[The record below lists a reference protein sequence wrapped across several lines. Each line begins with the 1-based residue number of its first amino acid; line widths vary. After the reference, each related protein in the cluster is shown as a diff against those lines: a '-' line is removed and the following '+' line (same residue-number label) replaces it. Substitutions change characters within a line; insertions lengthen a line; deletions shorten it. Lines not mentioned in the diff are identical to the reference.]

1 MLRGLYSATSGLIAQ
16 QRKHDS
22 ATNNITNLN
31 TPGFKQVNVV
41 TRSFPE
47 MLISLVRG
55 SSDQSTS
62 VIGSVNGGVFA
73 EEGLASF
80 LQGDIMPTDNPTD
93 IAILS
98 NIQVP
103 GLQFDA
109 SGKALN
115 DQGELVFQPQAF
127 FTVENA
133 EGEER
138 YTRDGKFSVNEDGE
152 WVTPT
157 GHRLLSA
164 DGQPLVINSLSG
176 NIQISPNGRIFDTVT
191 GQQLLAADGV
201 TPLSIRISVI
211 ENPHELIR
219 EGDGN
224 YRIDP
229 NAEPAR
235 LLGIDDTVE
244 LLQGYMERSNVDAT
258 AQMVDM
264 MSALRAYEANQKVVQ
279 FYDRNMDKAVNEI
292 GRI

>member
-1 MLRGLYSATSGLIAQ
+1 MLRGLYSATAGLIAQ

-31 TPGFKQVNVV
+31 TAGFKQVNVV

-47 MLISLVRG
+47 MLISLVNG
-55 SSDQSTS
+55 GPGQTTKS
-62 VIGSVNGGVFA
+62 IGILSGGVFA
-73 EEGLASF
+73 EEGLATF

-127 FTVENA
+127 FTVEND

-138 YTRDGKFSVNEDGE
+138 YTRDGKFSVNADGE

-157 GHRLLSA
+157 GHRLL
-164 DGQPLVINSLSG
+164 GMNGEPIVIDSLSG

-191 GQQLLAADGV
+191 GRQVLAADGV
-201 TPLSIRISVI
+201 TPLTIRVSVI
-211 ENPHELIR
+211 ENPHQLIR

-224 YRIDP
+224 YRLDP

-235 LLGIDDTVE
+235 LLNDTDTVE

-279 FYDRNMDKAVNEI
+279 FYDRSMDKAVNEI
-292 GRI
+292 GRV

>member
-1 MLRGLYSATSGLIAQ
+1 MLRGLYSATAGLIAQ

-47 MLISLVRG
+47 MLISLV
-55 SSDQSTS
+55 
-62 VIGSVNGGVFA
+62 NGGPNQVTKTIGTLHGGAFA
-73 EEGLASF
+73 EEGLSTF

-115 DQGELVFQPQAF
+115 EQGKQVFQPQAF
-127 FTVENA
+127 FTVENSD
-133 EGEER
+133 GEER
-138 YTRDGKFSVNEDGE
+138 YTRDGKFTVNAEGE

-157 GHRLLSA
+157 GHRLL
-164 DGQPLVINSLSG
+164 GLNGEPIVIDSVSG
-176 NIQISPNGRIFDTVT
+176 NIQISPNGRIFDMIT
-191 GQQLLAADGV
+191 GEQVLAADGV
-201 TPLSIRISVI
+201 TPLTIRVSVI
-211 ENPHELIR
+211 ENPHQLIR

-224 YRIDP
+224 FRLDP

-235 LLGIDDTVE
+235 LLNETDTVE
-244 LLQGYMERSNVDAT
+244 LLQGYIERSNVDST

-264 MSALRAYEANQKVVQ
+264 MSALRAYEANQKIIQ

-292 GRI
+292 GRV

>member
-1 MLRGLYSATSGLIAQ
+1 MLRGLYSATAGLIAQ

-55 SSDQSTS
+55 GSDQTTQS
-62 VIGSVNGGVFA
+62 IGSLNGGVFA
-73 EEGLASF
+73 EEGLSTF

-103 GLQFDA
+103 GLLFDA

-127 FTVENA
+127 FTVENG
-133 EGEER
+133 EGEEC

-157 GHRLLSA
+157 GHRLL
-164 DGQPLVINSLSG
+164 DTNGQPIVIDNLSG
-176 NIQISPNGRIFDTVT
+176 NIQISPNGRIIDTVT
-191 GQQLLAADGV
+191 GQQVLAADGV
-201 TPLSIRISVI
+201 TPLAIRVSII
-211 ENPHELIR
+211 ENPHQLIR

-224 YRIDP
+224 YRLDP

-235 LLGIDDTVE
+235 LLNGDDTVE

-264 MSALRAYEANQKVVQ
+264 MSALRAYEANQKIVQ

-292 GRI
+292 GRV

>member
-1 MLRGLYSATSGLIAQ
+1 MLRGLYSATAGLIAQ

-31 TPGFKQVNVV
+31 TAGFKQVNVV

-47 MLISLVRG
+47 MLISLVNG
-55 SSDQSTS
+55 GPGQTTKT
-62 VIGSVNGGVFA
+62 IGTLNGGVFA
-73 EEGLASF
+73 EEGLDTF
-80 LQGDIMPTDNPTD
+80 LQGDIMPTENPTD

-109 SGKALN
+109 SGKAIN
-115 DQGELVFQPQAF
+115 DQGEQVFQPQAF
-127 FTVENA
+127 FTLANA

-138 YTRDGKFSVNEDGE
+138 YTRDGKFSVNENGE

-157 GHRLLSA
+157 GNRLL
-164 DGQPLVINSLSG
+164 GVNGLPIVIDSLSG
-176 NIQISPNGRIFDTVT
+176 NFQISPNGRIFDTAT
-191 GQQLLAADGV
+191 GQQVLAADG
-201 TPLSIRISVI
+201 TPLTIRVSVI
-211 ENPHELIR
+211 ENPHQLVR

-224 YRIDP
+224 YRLDP

-235 LLGIDDTVE
+235 LLRADDTVE
-244 LLQGYMERSNVDAT
+244 LLQGYMERSNVDST

-292 GRI
+292 GRV

>member
-1 MLRGLYSATSGLIAQ
+1 VLRGLYSATSGLIAQ